1 MTNEKRPQTIEEIL
15 RMLTELNQSV
25 LAMLASQEVRSAS
38 QRENNK
44 TLEELNQSVLA
55 MLASH
60 KDRSPTE

>member
-25 LAMLASQEVRSAS
+25 LAKLASQEVRSAS